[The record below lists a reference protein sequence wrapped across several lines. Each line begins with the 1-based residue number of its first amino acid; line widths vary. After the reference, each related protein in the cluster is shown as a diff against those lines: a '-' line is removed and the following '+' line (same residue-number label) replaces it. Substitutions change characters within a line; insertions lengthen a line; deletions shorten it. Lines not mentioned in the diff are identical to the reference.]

1 MSLATEA
8 GMKPLSILAVVLLLM
23 AANALGAGSEN
34 IIKQRAKDLRD
45 QNNARQG
52 VPPPAQ
58 PVAPAYSTAPASSSR
73 PASAQPANPAL
84 PKLQATLESVKRDS
98 TITDQLKSQAAA
110 DLLAVAQG
118 RKPSEATTAKLAQEL
133 LSALAEKPLESKR
146 LARVVQNLGV
156 VLNAG
161 KSTPAKVDD
170 AVFTMEATFQAE
182 GLARAKAAAIA
193 KSAKS
198 VAEET
203 MPGAVQ

>member
-1 MSLATEA
+1 MPVTEV
-8 GMKPLSILAVVLLLM
+8 GMKPKSILAVVVLLM

-52 VPPPAQ
+52 VPPPAN
-58 PVAPAYSTAPASSSR
+58 PVAPANSTAPASSR
-73 PASAQPANPAL
+73 PVPAQPANPAL
-84 PKLQATLESVKRDS
+84 PKLQATFESVKRDS
-98 TITDQLKSQAAA
+98 TITDQLKSQACA

-118 RKPSEATTAKLAQEL
+118 RKPSEATTGRLAQEM

-156 VLNAG
+156 ILNAG
-161 KSTPAKVDD
+161 KSSPAKVDD

-193 KSAKS
+193 KTAKL
-198 VAEET
+198 VADET

>member
-1 MSLATEA
+1 MRS
-8 GMKPLSILAVVLLLM
+8 LSILAGVLLLM

-52 VPPPAQ
+52 VPPPSQ
-58 PVAPAYSTAPASSSR
+58 PVTPAYSSAPASATR
-73 PASAQPANPAL
+73 PVSAQPANPAL

-98 TITDQLKSQAAA
+98 TITDQLKSQVST

-118 RKPSEATTAKLAQEL
+118 RKPSEATTGKLAQEL
-133 LSALAEKPLESKR
+133 LTALAEKPLESKR
-146 LARVVQNLGV
+146 LSRVVQNLGV

-170 AVFTMEATFQAE
+170 ALFTMEATFQAE
-182 GLARAKAAAIA
+182 GLARAKAASIA
-193 KSAKS
+193 RTAKS
-198 VAEET
+198 VADET

>member
-1 MSLATEA
+1 MRSLCV
-8 GMKPLSILAVVLLLM
+8 LAVVVLM
-23 AANALGAGSEN
+23 ATSVLGAGSEN

-52 VPPPAQ
+52 VPPPTKPA
-58 PVAPAYSTAPASSSR
+58 APAASAYTPAPA
-73 PASAQPANPAL
+73 ASAKNSSAPVGIPGL
-84 PKLQATLESVKRDS
+84 PKLQSTLELVKRDS
-98 TITDQLKSQAAA
+98 AITDQLRSQVTS
-110 DLLAVAQG
+110 DLLTVAQG
-118 RKPSEATTAKLAQEL
+118 RKPSEATTGKLAQEL

-182 GLARAKAAAIA
+182 GVARAKASSIA
-193 KSAKS
+193 KVAKT
-198 VAEET
+198 VADET
-203 MPGAVQ
+203 MPGAAQ